1 MVPHHRRLLSRILT
15 RLSHPRQGMKLAD
28 LLSWRPGW
36 TAWLWWLGF
45 GLAERLGDTMRRFL
59 PISQKRIPEAAAI
72 ALTLT
77 FVLTIAIGTTYV
89 NKTAWVQ
96 HTLEVQ
102 TRIAAIWSRLQDAE
116 IGQRS
121 FVLTGDERFLEP
133 FESGSNGLTNDL
145 DGLAN
150 LVADNP
156 EQVAAV
162 AEVRPLIAQRIA
174 LAQKTIEM
182 RRTGSFEEARA
193 EVLKGDGLAAM
204 RELRG
209 EFQRMQQTEAALLE
223 VRTASAQKAIY
234 ALSAALL
241 VLFLGTV
248 AALTSWIINQR
259 RTSKELADTNDAL
272 KQSIADREAA
282 ELQMRQMQKMEAV
295 GQLTGG
301 IAHDFNNMLA
311 VIISGISLAR
321 KRLANGQAG
330 ATELLASAIDGANR
344 AAALVKKLLAFSRQ
358 QPLEPQAIDANK
370 FVAGMS
376 DLTARALGET
386 IRMETVLGGGLW
398 ATLADPVQLETAV
411 LNLCVNARDA
421 MPNGGRL
428 TLETTNCYLDDRYAR
443 LHPGVPAEQYVLI
456 AVTDTGVG
464 MSDEVLSKAFDPFF
478 TTKPPGM
485 GTGLGL
491 SQVFGFVKQSGGHIK
506 IYSERGQ
513 GTTVKLYLPRHAGA
527 VADLSRAPAAI
538 EHRGEETIL
547 VVEDDP
553 SVLALTATALRELG
567 YTVFEASH
575 ANGAVHHLKNGS
587 KPDLLLT
594 DIVMPDVNGRALA
607 EQAAALC
614 PQIKILFMTGFTR
627 NAIVHNGV
635 LDAGVHLFAKPFSIE
650 ELSVKIREVL
660 QTTVQK

>member
-1 MVPHHRRLLSRILT
+1 
-15 RLSHPRQGMKLAD
+15 
-28 LLSWRPGW
+28 
-36 TAWLWWLGF
+36 
-45 GLAERLGDTMRRFL
+45 MRRFL

-72 ALTLT
+72 ALALT

-89 NKTAWVQ
+89 NKVEWVR

-102 TRIAAIWSRLQDAE
+102 TRIAAIWSKLQEAE

-121 FVLTGDERFLEP
+121 FVLTGDDRFLEP
-133 FESGSNGLTNDL
+133 FESGSSGLTNEL
-145 DGLAN
+145 DGIAN

-156 EQVAAV
+156 EQVAAI
-162 AEVRPLIAQRIA
+162 AETRPLVAKRIA
-174 LAQKTIEM
+174 LAQKTIEV

-209 EFQRMQQTEAALLE
+209 QFQRMQQREAALLE
-223 VRTASAQKAIY
+223 IRTASAQEAIY

-248 AALTSWIINQR
+248 AALTSWIIDQR
-259 RTSKELADTNDAL
+259 RTSKELADTNEAL
-272 KQSIADREAA
+272 KLSIADREAA

-428 TLETTNCYLDDRYAR
+428 TLETANCHLDDRYAR
-443 LHPGVPAEQYVLI
+443 LHPGVPAGQYVLI

-527 VADLSRAPAAI
+527 VADLSRAPVAI

-553 SVLALTATALRELG
+553 NVLALTATALRELG

-575 ANGAVHHLKNGS
+575 ANSAVSHLKNGS

-635 LDAGVHLFAKPFSIE
+635 LDAGVHLLAKPFSIE
-650 ELSVKIREVL
+650 ELSAKIREVL